1 MKSFEHPIYMNNAAT
16 SWPKPPQVA
25 EAVFEALS
33 TMPGETNRGG
43 VADFDVFEEV
53 RTELASLSDCSG
65 GQLYLGAEPGYFR
78 VSSEAW
84 GYSTHYPCRAQ
95 CGAASALYAGAER
108 DSGQEDFRG

>member
-53 RTELASLSDCSG
+53 RTELAFWGLMLLVRLLWGPTLPG
-65 GQLYLGAEPGYFR
+65 G
-78 VSSEAW
+78 
-84 GYSTHYPCRAQ
+84 
-95 CGAASALYAGAER
+95 
-108 DSGQEDFRG
+108 